1 MRLENLIKE
10 LEYLRGKLQSDQDK
24 SDIDKLVDRDDQNA
38 SGGLSSL
45 KRDIQL
51 KQQSIEQES
60 SRINILKDEIE
71 LNNGKVP
78 KYHEQD
84 CSQLCEAEEIEYLK
98 SKNTLIE
105 IEVTAKEGLSGIR
118 KALEEI

>member
-78 KYHEQD
+78 KYHE
-84 CSQLCEAEEIEYLK
+84 
-98 SKNTLIE
+98 
-105 IEVTAKEGLSGIR
+105 
-118 KALEEI
+118 